1 MKDSI
6 EILRPKMLRNLAHGN
21 PDIFLGEDFAVLY
34 RISGSLAVLKEKMM
48 AVPQYI
54 EVGRLIR
61 ITAGTAK
68 FRINLLPVEL
78 EAGNVLIVPENCY
91 IEISELS
98 ADFNVQIVS
107 FKELPISFPRFAHLR
122 LNEVDFH
129 RTGDYIDLIWNVIHK
144 PSISMQTVS
153 FLLAALMN
161 DLLHIY
167 QQVEQGKRI
176 LTRSEKLMQEFVD
189 LVAEHGAK
197 ERNVSFYAEK
207 LLLTPNY
214 LSAFIR
220 KHSNKSVMQWLNER
234 TLLQAKALLK
244 HTNQSIS
251 EIAFLLNFAEVTLF
265 SRFFKRE
272 TGMTPKEFRNLRLL

>member
-1 MKDSI
+1 
-6 EILRPKMLRNLAHGN
+6 
-21 PDIFLGEDFAVLY
+21 
-34 RISGSLAVLKEKMM
+34 
-48 AVPQYI
+48 
-54 EVGRLIR
+54 
-61 ITAGTAK
+61 
-68 FRINLLPVEL
+68 
-78 EAGNVLIVPENCY
+78 
-91 IEISELS
+91 
-98 ADFNVQIVS
+98 
-107 FKELPISFPRFAHLR
+107 
-122 LNEVDFH
+122 
-129 RTGDYIDLIWNVIHK
+129 
-144 PSISMQTVS
+144 MQTVS